1 MHCDGAL
8 SDLISFLRH
17 GLSSLP
23 VIAIR
28 YRPPFDGGSFLVVV
42 PGLNQQERNRRRTIV
57 VTPVEI
63 EGVVEGLSTPA
74 LHVAVEAPLFAGIIE
89 ARPSPSHYH
98 FVWILFLHRLLEIIH
113 VLLPPVTSRG
123 GPSTPSPPHP

>member
-28 YRPPFDGGSFLVVV
+28 YRPPFDGCSFLVVV
-42 PGLNQQERNRRRTIV
+42 PGLNQQERNRRRTMV
-57 VTPVEI
+57 VTPVKI

-74 LHVAVEAPLFAGIIE
+74 LHVAVQPPLFAGIIQ
-89 ARPSPSHYH
+89 ARPTPPNPH
-98 FVWILFLHRLLEIIH
+98 FFWIL
-113 VLLPPVTSRG
+113 VLLPLL
-123 GPSTPSPPHP
+123 

>member
-42 PGLNQQERNRRRTIV
+42 PSLNQQERNRRRTIV

-74 LHVAVEAPLFAGIIE
+74 LHVAAATPPCAGIIE
-89 ARPSPSHYH
+89 APPSPSHYP
-98 FVWILFLHRLLEIIH
+98 FVSRLDLPRLGEAIQ
-113 VLLPPVTSRG
+113 VLLPPITAVRG
-123 GPSTPSPPHP
+123 P

>member
-28 YRPPFDGGSFLVVV
+28 HRPPFDGGSFLVVV

-57 VTPVEI
+57 VTAGEI
-63 EGVVEGLSTPA
+63 EGVVEGLSTPG
-74 LHVAVEAPLFAGIIE
+74 LPVAGVAPPFPRDIRA
-89 ARPSPSHYH
+89 
-98 FVWILFLHRLLEIIH
+98 
-113 VLLPPVTSRG
+113 PP
-123 GPSTPSPPHP
+123 TPPPHPFF